1 MVSALDSQHLSKV
14 CVNFIRENLF
24 RQACSFSAPSSD
36 QIMNFQAWSLVSS
49 TLFMLAFIGVLI
61 PIMLFYIIYNY
72 IAFRG
77 KVSA

>member
-1 MVSALDSQHLSKV
+1 
-14 CVNFIRENLF
+14 
-24 RQACSFSAPSSD
+24 
-36 QIMNFQAWSLVSS
+36 MNFQAWSSVSS

>member
-1 MVSALDSQHLSKV
+1 
-14 CVNFIRENLF
+14 
-24 RQACSFSAPSSD
+24 
-36 QIMNFQAWSLVSS
+36 
-49 TLFMLAFIGVLI
+49 MLAFIGVLI